1 MLQILLI
8 LDIQFTCIVM
18 VNLIIMDNSI
28 MDNSIMD
35 NSIIEYNLQREEL
48 KFFPFNFYIRNKSKK
63 SNN

>member
-1 MLQILLI
+1 MQMLEILLI
-8 LDIQFTCIVM
+8 LNIQLSCIAM
-18 VNLIIMDNSI
+18 VNLII

-48 KFFPFNFYIRNKSKK
+48 KFFPFNFYIRKKSKK

>member
-1 MLQILLI
+1 
-8 LDIQFTCIVM
+8 M
-18 VNLIIMDNSI
+18 VNLII

-63 SNN
+63 SK

>member
-1 MLQILLI
+1 
-8 LDIQFTCIVM
+8 M

-35 NSIIEYNLQREEL
+35 NSIIKYNIQREEL
-48 KFFPFNFYIRNKSKK
+48 KFFPFNFYIRKKSKK

>member
-8 LDIQFTCIVM
+8 LDIQFTYIAM
-18 VNLIIMDNSI
+18 VNLIII
-28 MDNSIMD
+28 D

-48 KFFPFNFYIRNKSKK
+48 KFFPFNFYIRKKSKK